1 VPVTPRYLSKI
12 DSFIGDARYRIMK
25 MFATLAI
32 KVIRSLCRLSLNIHM
47 GMAGMD
53 SNGHQKIIKAKLCML
68 TLIIDFQL
76 IIQKSTL

>member
-1 VPVTPRYLSKI
+1 MQIVSKH
-12 DSFIGDARYRIMK
+12 S
-25 MFATLAI
+25 
-32 KVIRSLCRLSLNIHM
+32 M

-53 SNGHQKIIKAKLCML
+53 LNGHQKVIKAKLCML